1 MSGDS
6 AAMRLL
12 LTALT
17 LAAVA
22 VPAAPAAA
30 GTRNFGV
37 SGFDRIRVDGPF
49 RVRLATGVA
58 PFATATAN
66 SSTALE
72 GVAIEVQGRT
82 LIVRTNRSTWGGYPG
97 AAAGPVE
104 ISIGTHELTAAWL
117 NGSGSLAIDK
127 LRGLS
132 FDLSVQGA
140 GAASVAA
147 VEVDQFR
154 AAVSGSAVISLAGA
168 TLKLTA
174 TVNGVSTLQATEL
187 STKDATFNVN
197 GPATVRATVT
207 ETAKISA
214 RGPSSVELSGSPACT
229 IKAAG
234 SANVSGCR

>member
-1 MSGDS
+1 
-6 AAMRLL
+6 MRIL
-12 LTALT
+12 LTAIALTT
-17 LAAVA
+17 LAA
-22 VPAAPAAA
+22 PADAA
-30 GTRNFGV
+30 TRNFGV

-49 RVRLATGVA
+49 RVTLATGVA

-66 SSTALE
+66 SSIALE

-82 LIVRTNRSTWGGYPG
+82 LIVKSHRSSWGGYPG
-97 AAAGPVE
+97 EAAGPVE
-104 ISIGTHELTAAWL
+104 VSIGTHELTAAWL
-117 NGSGSLAIDK
+117 NGSGTLAIDK

-147 VEVDQFR
+147 VEVDQFK
-154 AAVSGSAVISLAGA
+154 AAVSGTAAISLAGSA
-168 TLKLTA
+168 LKLTA
-174 TVNGVSTLQATEL
+174 TVNGVSTLQATAL
-187 STKDATFNVN
+187 SAKDATFSVN

-234 SANVSGCR
+234 SANVIGCR

>member
-6 AAMRLL
+6 AAMRIFI
-12 LTALT
+12 TALS
-17 LAAVA
+17 LAALA
-22 VPAAPAAA
+22 ALAAPAGAA
-30 GTRNFGV
+30 TRKFGV

-58 PFATATAN
+58 PFAQATA
-66 SSTALE
+66 SSSGALE

-82 LIVRTNRSTWGGYPG
+82 LIVRANRSSWGGYPG
-97 AAAGPVE
+97 EAAGPVE
-104 ISIGTHELTAAWL
+104 VSIGTHELTAAWL
-117 NGSGSLAIDK
+117 NGSGTLEIDK

-132 FDLSVQGA
+132 FDLSVQGS

-147 VEVDQFR
+147 IEVDQFKTAVSGT
-154 AAVSGSAVISLAGA
+154 AAVSLAGRA
-168 TLKLTA
+168 LKLTA
-174 TVNGVSTLQATEL
+174 TVHGVSTLQAIGL
-187 STKDATFNVN
+187 SIKDATFSLS
-197 GPATVRATVT
+197 GPTTVRATVT

-234 SANVSGCR
+234 SANVTGCR